1 MFMINKPTTN
11 AHPQNELMKDIPPN
25 ILIREFIRNN
35 TESDIADQVAED
47 WYEQLDN

>member
-11 AHPQNELMKDIPPN
+11 DRPQNDTLKDIPPN

-35 TESDIADQVAED
+35 TESDIADQVADD
-47 WYEQLDN
+47 WYEQLDS